1 MTDILQDLTE
11 NIQEAKTN
19 FRFLAF
25 NILKAK
31 GKQIFAQN
39 KALDC
44 LAKSDTFF
52 KDLLNIFNEL
62 FYCNI
67 LPENFYEIMRNE
79 DYKTCIDSVRD
90 KVIILKNNKTDE
102 IKKILNK
109 NGKFCIYN

>member
-52 KDLLNIFNEL
+52 KDL
-62 FYCNI
+62 
-67 LPENFYEIMRNE
+67 
-79 DYKTCIDSVRD
+79 
-90 KVIILKNNKTDE
+90 
-102 IKKILNK
+102 
-109 NGKFCIYN
+109 